1 MRLRCEAYIHICV
14 QGRHLL
20 EVITTQDSLAGTTD
34 PPNWPS
40 TTSLTDIDAVIHDR
54 NWRNHC
60 CMTAVSRFG
69 VIVTQQRPF

>member
-20 EVITTQDSLAGTTD
+20 EVITTQDSLADTTD

-40 TTSLTDIDAVIHDR
+40 TTSLTDIDAVIHEIGEII
-54 NWRNHC
+54 
-60 CMTAVSRFG
+60 AA
-69 VIVTQQRPF
+69 